1 MLRRPVSPRGLW
13 ESSVV
18 LSESESSA
26 VVTGG
31 SGFGRC
37 FVVIGAWQ
45 LDTDP
50 LCTRGLNIINSRKP
64 SLRDGHTRL
73 LQHKDLR
80 RHRKH
85 LPDLLTVSNSGLIF
99 SWPCQC
105 LALCVCVCV
114 CVCAVCVCMPCQLG
128 KLVRLHTANC
138 GNTVNRGYPQLV
150 IDDILAAEGPG

>member
-114 CVCAVCVCMPCQLG
+114 CVLCAFVCRV
-128 KLVRLHTANC
+128 NW
-138 GNTVNRGYPQLV
+138 GNWYDYTLPTVETQSTV
-150 IDDILAAEGPG
+150 DIPSWLSSIS